1 MSDDCFYDYA
11 NKCDCS
17 EDDKCGC
24 TFPNNM
30 PHDFSCNTP
39 TPEPIVPTPKTT
51 HSVLMSSP
59 APDFTASAVM
69 PDDTI
74 TTSFNLYQYLDNV
87 YGFLIFY
94 PADFTYVCPSE
105 LVFYNKMLPEFERR
119 KVRLLGI
126 STDSA
131 HAHLAWK
138 KMSFQEGGIGKI
150 NFPLVSDI
158 HGQIA
163 ASYGVLNADGTAMRA
178 SFLLDLSKIVR
189 YLTINDERIGRDP
202 AESLRITDAL
212 QFTETNGNVCPAGW
226 HQGDAGIERTMEDV
240 ARVLQNI

>member
-1 MSDDCFYDYA
+1 MGDDCFYDYA

-24 TFPNNM
+24 DFPNNM

-39 TPEPIVPTPKTT
+39 APEQPTPNPKIK
-51 HSVLMSSP
+51 HAVLMSSP
-59 APDFTASAVM
+59 APDFTASAVL
-69 PDDTI
+69 PDNSI
-74 TTSFNLYQYLDNV
+74 TTNFNLYQYLDNA

-119 KVRLLGI
+119 RVKLLGI
-126 STDSA
+126 STDSV
-131 HAHLAWK
+131 HAHSAWK
-138 KMSFQEGGIGKI
+138 KMPLQEGGIGQI
-150 NFPLVSDI
+150 GFPLVSDSK
-158 HGQIA
+158 GEIA
-163 ASYGVLNADGTAMRA
+163 AAYGVLSPDGTAMRA

-189 YLTINDERIGRDP
+189 YQSVNDEKIGRDP

-212 QFTETNGNVCPAGW
+212 QLTEKSGNVCPAGW
-226 HQGDAGIERTMEDV
+226 HQGDAGINRTIEDV
-240 ARVLQNI
+240 ARYLQQI

>member
-39 TPEPIVPTPKTT
+39 APEQPVPNPKVT

-59 APDFTASAVM
+59 APDFTATAVM

-74 TTSFNLYQYLDNV
+74 TTSFNLYQYLDNS

-105 LVFYNKMLPEFERR
+105 LVFYNKMLPEFEHR

-126 STDSA
+126 STDSV
-131 HAHLAWK
+131 HAHSAWR
-138 KMSFQEGGIGKI
+138 KMPFQEGGIGQI
-150 NFPLVSDI
+150 GFPLISDPK
-158 HGQIA
+158 GQIA
-163 ASYGVLNADGTAMRA
+163 AAYGVLSQGGTAMRA
-178 SFLLDLSKIVR
+178 SFLIDLSKIVR
-189 YLTINDERIGRDP
+189 YQSVNDEKIGRDP

-212 QFTETNGNVCPAGW
+212 QLTEKSGNVCPAGW
-226 HQGDAGIERTMEDV
+226 HQGDAGINRTIEDV
-240 ARVLQNI
+240 ARILQQI